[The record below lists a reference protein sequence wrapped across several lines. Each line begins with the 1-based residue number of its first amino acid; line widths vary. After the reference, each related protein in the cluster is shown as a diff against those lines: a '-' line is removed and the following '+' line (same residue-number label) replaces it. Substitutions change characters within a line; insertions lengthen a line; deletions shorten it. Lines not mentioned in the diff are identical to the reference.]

1 MITSFINYLLII
13 IAVLLIFLIRSE
25 KSLVIKGIY
34 TLMICLTLL
43 VLYLG
48 F

>member
-25 KSLVIKGIY
+25 KCLVIKGIY
-34 TLMICLTLL
+34 ILMICLTLL